1 MTARKIGK
9 GGSKGQKKPR
19 QKTANLKQKKV
30 IQKQTKKP
38 NRSTKIKLKNPK
50 QVKSISKSTIKPE
63 KLDGIVTD
71 SKIPVKV
78 SYFRTDI
85 SRRNIK
91 DEKPG
96 KYPFTRGIHETMY
109 RSRFWTMRQYSG
121 FGSAEETNE
130 RFKFLLEHGQ
140 TGLSLAFDLP
150 TQTGRDSDNPQSE
163 GEVGR
168 TGVAISSIDD
178 MLTCFNGIPLD
189 KVSTSMTINSTA
201 STLLAL
207 YITVAESQGVSP
219 SSLRGTTQND
229 ILKEYIAR
237 NTYIYPPKPSMR
249 LIGDM
254 IQYCSKYVTQ
264 WYPISISGYHMRE
277 AGSNAVQELAF
288 TFADAIEYINTCI
301 DRGMKIDDFAPRL
314 SFFFCCTMEFFEEIA
329 KFRAARRIYARIM
342 KERFHAK
349 DPKSCTLRFH
359 VQTSGESLTAQQ
371 VDNNIV
377 RVATEAMS
385 AVLGGCQSLHTN
397 SRDEALALPTEE
409 SVKIA
414 LRTQQIIATETGV
427 TKTVD
432 PLAGSYYVDYLTNK
446 IEDEVENY
454 LKKIDRMGGALKAV
468 EKGFF
473 QDEIRKNAYSLKKEI
488 DEQKRVI
495 VGVNKYKDQHDIEP
509 KLNVIDQSIEE
520 RQIARLKEFKNSRD
534 NIKVEHAVSIL
545 ISNAEKEDSNLMP
558 HIINAVKNKVT
569 LGEISNA
576 FQSVFGR
583 YQPKISF

>member
-1 MTARKIGK
+1 M
-9 GGSKGQKKPR
+9 S
-19 QKTANLKQKKV
+19 KQKMSKEEE
-30 IQKQTKKP
+30 
-38 NRSTKIKLKNPK
+38 IK
-50 QVKSISKSTIKPE
+50 
-63 KLDGIVTD
+63 TD
-71 SKIPVKV
+71 SGFSVKPVYNQNNIAKD
-78 SYFRTDI
+78 S
-85 SRRNIK
+85 IK

-96 KYPFTRGIHETMY
+96 KYPFTRGIHEQMY
-109 RSRFWTMRQYSG
+109 RQRLWTMRQYSG
-121 FGSAEETNE
+121 FGSAEETNN

-168 TGVAISSIDD
+168 TGVAISSIED
-178 MLTCFNGIPLD
+178 MLTCFNSIPLD

-207 YITVAESQGVSP
+207 YITVAETQNISP
-219 SSLRGTTQND
+219 TLIRGTTQND

-237 NTYIYPPKPSMR
+237 NTYIYPPKPSIR

-254 IQYCSKYVTQ
+254 IQYCSKYVPQ

-277 AGSNAVQELAF
+277 AGSTATQELAF
-288 TFADAIEYINTCI
+288 TFANAIEYIQTCL
-301 DRGMKIDDFAPRL
+301 DRGLEIDNFAPRL

-329 KFRAARRIYARIM
+329 KFRAGRRIYAKIM
-342 KERFHAK
+342 KEKFHAK
-349 DPKSCTLRFH
+349 DLKSCTLRFH

-377 RVATEAMS
+377 RVTTEALA

-414 LRTQQIIATETGV
+414 LRTQQILATETGV

-432 PLAGSYYVDYLTNK
+432 PLAGSYYLESLTNQ
-446 IEDEVENY
+446 IEEEVDKY
-454 LKKIDRMGGALKAV
+454 LKKIEKIGGALVAV

-473 QDEIRKNAYSLKKEI
+473 QDEIRKNAYRLKKEI

-495 VGVNKYKDQHDIEP
+495 VGVNKYQDLHDMEP
-509 KLNVIDQSIEE
+509 ALNVIDSEIESK
-520 RQIARLKEFKNSRD
+520 QIRKLKVFKKNR
-534 NIKVEHAVSIL
+534 NKIKVDNAIQLL
-545 ISNAEKEDSNLMP
+545 IKNAENENENLMP

-569 LGEISNA
+569 LGEISTA
-576 FQSVFGR
+576 FQTIFGK
-583 YQPKISF
+583 YEPKISF

>member
-1 MTARKIGK
+1 MYDDIIRVIKVKTNN
-9 GGSKGQKKPR
+9 KK
-19 QKTANLKQKKV
+19 KESIDKKDNQV
-30 IQKQTKKP
+30 E
-38 NRSTKIKLKNPK
+38 IK
-50 QVKSISKSTIKPE
+50 
-63 KLDGIVTD
+63 TD
-71 SKIPVKV
+71 SRFIVKPF
-78 SYFRTDI
+78 YKRTDI
-85 SRRNIK
+85 SKKNK
-91 DEKPG
+91 SDEKPG
-96 KYPFTRGIHETMY
+96 KHPYTRGIHEGMY
-109 RSRFWTMRQYSG
+109 RKRLWTMRQYSG
-121 FGSAEETNE
+121 FGSAEETNN

-150 TQTGRDSDNPQSE
+150 TQTGRDSDNKQSQ

-168 TGVAISSIDD
+168 TGVAISSIED
-178 MLTCFNGIPLD
+178 MMTCFNGIPLD

-201 STLLAL
+201 ATLLSL

-219 SSLRGTTQND
+219 TLLRGTTQND

-237 NTYIYPPKPSMR
+237 NTYIYPPKESLR

-254 IQYCSKYVTQ
+254 IQYCSKNVPQ

-288 TFADAIEYINTCI
+288 TFANAIEYVNTCV
-301 DRGMKIDDFAPRL
+301 DRGLNVDSFAPRL

-329 KFRAARRIYARIM
+329 KFRAARRIYSKIM
-342 KERFHAK
+342 KDRFHAK
-349 DPKSCTLRFH
+349 NAKSTTLRFH

-432 PLAGSYYVDYLTNK
+432 PLCGSYYVEDLTNK
-446 IEDEVENY
+446 IEENVMKY
-454 LKKIDRMGGALKAV
+454 LKKIDRIGGALAAV

-473 QDEIRKNAYSLKKEI
+473 QDEIRKNAYDLKKEI
-488 DEQKRVI
+488 DRQERII
-495 VGVNKYKDQHDIEP
+495 VGVNKYEDSKDVEP
-509 KLNVIDQSIEE
+509 ELNVIDSKIET
-520 RQIARLKEFKNSRD
+520 RQVRRLKEFKKSRD
-534 NIKVEHAVSIL
+534 QIKSNHA
-545 ISNAEKEDSNLMP
+545 ISKLVNAAENQDENLMP
-558 HIINAVKNKVT
+558 FIIDAVKNKVT
-569 LGEISNA
+569 LGEISDG

-583 YQPKISF
+583 YEPKISF